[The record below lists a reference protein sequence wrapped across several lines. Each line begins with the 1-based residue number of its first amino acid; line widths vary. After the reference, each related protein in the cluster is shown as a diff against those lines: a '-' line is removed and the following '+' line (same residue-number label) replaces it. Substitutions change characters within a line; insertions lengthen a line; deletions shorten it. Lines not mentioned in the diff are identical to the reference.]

1 MEITIF
7 ILSYGEQAW
16 MEFHDSRFIK
26 NTVSHDTIWWWF
38 IRQHT
43 DGFPFSVFRR
53 VRPSKI
59 NLLHG
64 YGAFLR
70 YRCYAR
76 EQFVVPDKKSGTVN
90 RRDYR

>member
-1 MEITIF
+1 MIQA
-7 ILSYGEQAW
+7 LSRIQFPMIQYGDDLSA
-16 MEFHDSRFIK
+16 STR
-26 NTVSHDTIWWWF
+26 
-38 IRQHT
+38 T
-43 DGFPFSVFRR
+43 DFPLSVFRR

-76 EQFVVPDKKSGTVN
+76 EQFVVPDKKSGAVN